1 MEKAPSWIGSV
12 THSMKFRKWHTTSQS
27 SINLRDRVL
36 HACFVLLFFRNQTIL
51 RKWRTK
57 SEYALLMLFVPRL
70 LQLTLSQSFF
80 LFGARNTGKSTL
92 LKHVFGNKKA
102 FWIDLLIPDEE
113 ERYAREPMSLKQ
125 EVLALDSHTK
135 YVIIDEVQKLPKL
148 LDIVHHLIENTDKT
162 FIMTGSSARKLRH
175 GGANLLAGRAF
186 VYNLFPLS
194 ALEIK
199 EQFSL
204 DAALQWGTIPAVV
217 YKMQTPEEKTSFL
230 HAYTQTYLKEEVWL
244 EQFIRKIDPFRRF
257 LEVSA
262 QSNGQII
269 NFSNIAR
276 DVGVDDKT
284 IVQYF
289 SILEDTLMGFFL
301 EPYHTSFRKRLRA
314 NPKFY
319 FFDTGVRRSL
329 ARLLSVPIEK
339 STNDYG
345 NAFEHFIIL
354 ECMRLANYYYPEY
367 KFSYLRTRD
376 DVEIDL
382 IVERPGKKILC
393 IEIKSSD
400 NIREDKLTSFI
411 NIVKEFEDGEAICIS
426 QENRA
431 KKIGEISV
439 LPWMD
444 ALLKYFTK

>member
-1 MEKAPSWIGSV
+1 
-12 THSMKFRKWHTTSQS
+12 
-27 SINLRDRVL
+27 
-36 HACFVLLFFRNQTIL
+36 
-51 RKWRTK
+51 
-57 SEYALLMLFVPRL
+57 
-70 LQLTLSQSFF
+70 
-80 LFGARNTGKSTL
+80 
-92 LKHVFGNKKA
+92 
-102 FWIDLLIPDEE
+102 
-113 ERYAREPMSLKQ
+113 
-125 EVLALDSHTK
+125 
-135 YVIIDEVQKLPKL
+135 
-148 LDIVHHLIENTDKT
+148 
-162 FIMTGSSARKLRH
+162 
-175 GGANLLAGRAF
+175 
-186 VYNLFPLS
+186 
-194 ALEIK
+194 
-199 EQFSL
+199 
-204 DAALQWGTIPAVV
+204 
-217 YKMQTPEEKTSFL
+217 MQTPEEKTSFL

-262 QSNGQII
+262 QSNGQNI